1 MSDRDKKYNQ
11 KRQQV
16 LKVEALREDKEA
28 LVFWETLK
36 ADLTKKSGNTKL
48 GIIELYEKA
57 KKEGYFD

>member
-11 KRQQV
+11 KRKMV
-16 LKVEALREDKEA
+16 LKVETLKEDEEA
-28 LVFWETLK
+28 ILFWETLK